1 MQDTSVTNGW
11 QCRLRS
17 QALIHGESAHST
29 DMDRLLVM
37 GQSDSKSGKE
47 KDSFSESLLSSTLKN
62 AVERS
67 WLLLTRRPLLN
78 SNHGHHAH
86 SFSLILVSN
95 EFYICC
101 WAFGGGFLG
110 KSPSAFS
117 QEAEEKDTPRSN
129 ALGYQ
134 NQQNMR
140 EFRVPPRTSTVP
152 TGANSSFSLTVPQL
166 QTEED

>member
-1 MQDTSVTNGW
+1 MQDASVTHGW

-37 GQSDSKSGKE
+37 GQSNSKSGKE
-47 KDSFSESLLSSTLKN
+47 KDSFSESPLASTLKD
-62 AVERS
+62 AVEQS
-67 WLLLTRRPLLN
+67 WLLLTRRPLL
-78 SNHGHHAH
+78 SSDHGHHAH

-95 EFYICC
+95 EFFICC

-110 KSPSAFS
+110 KRPSAFS
-117 QEAEEKDTPRSN
+117 QEAVEKDTPRSN
-129 ALGYQ
+129 TFGHQ
-134 NQQNMR
+134 SQQNMR
-140 EFRVPPRTSTVP
+140 EFRVPQDPTVP
-152 TGANSSFSLTVPQL
+152 TGPNSSCGTVPQL